1 MATIGVIGAGAWG
14 TALAQNFASHDHD
27 VKLWARDLALADDIN
42 LTRQNRIYLRDIPL
56 HQKIKAQNDL
66 ADTCAA
72 DIILLT
78 VPAQHLRGVMTKAVP
93 HIHHNI
99 PVIVCSKGIELETGK
114 LMSDVVGDLLP
125 ASMVGVLS
133 GPNFAH
139 EVAKGLPAAA
149 TLASI
154 YNTKIL
160 PVRDTLSNQR
170 FRIYTTND
178 VVGTEVGGAVKN
190 VIAIVCGIIAGRNLG
205 ENARAAAVTRGLH
218 EIARLAEAMGGRRET
233 LMGLSGIGDL
243 ILTCSSMQSRNFS
256 LGYALGQGKSLPSIL
271 EERRGV
277 TEGIPTAA
285 AVMQLA
291 ARFKAEMPLVGA
303 VHACLNGTLG
313 VEDALQQLM
322 ERPAKDELGR

>member
-1 MATIGVIGAGAWG
+1 MTTIGVIGAGAWG
-14 TALAQNFASHDHD
+14 TALAQNFASHGHD
-27 VKLWARDLALADDIN
+27 VKLWARDPALADDIN
-42 LTRQNRIYLRDIPL
+42 LTRQNRIYLRDINL
-56 HQKIKAQNDL
+56 HPQVKAQSDL
-66 ADTCAA
+66 ANTCAA
-72 DIILLT
+72 DIILLA
-78 VPAQHLRGVMTKAVP
+78 VPAQHLRGVLTKAAS
-93 HIHHNI
+93 HIHHSI

-114 LMSDVVGDLLP
+114 LMSDVAGDLLP
-125 ASMVGVLS
+125 ASMIGVLS

-149 TLASI
+149 TLASV

-190 VIAIVCGIIAGRNLG
+190 VIAIICGIVAGRNLG

-256 LGYALGQGKSLPSIL
+256 LGYALGQGKSLQSIL
-271 EERRGV
+271 DERRGV

-285 AVMQLA
+285 AVVRIA
-291 ARFKAEMPLVGA
+291 TRFKTEMPLVSA

-313 VEDALQQLM
+313 VEDALRQLM

>member
-1 MATIGVIGAGAWG
+1 MAIIGIIGAGAWG
-14 TALAQNFASHDHD
+14 TALAQNFASHGHE
-27 VKLWARDLALADDIN
+27 VKLWARDPALADDIH
-42 LTRQNRIYLRDIPL
+42 LTRQNRLYLRDIHL
-56 HQKIKAQNDL
+56 HPQIKAQNDL
-66 ADTCAA
+66 ADTCNA
-72 DIILLT
+72 DILLLV
-78 VPAQHLRGVMTKAVP
+78 VPAQHLRAVLTKAAPQIKPAV
-93 HIHHNI
+93 
-99 PVIVCSKGIELETGK
+99 PVIVCSKGIEVETGK
-114 LMSDVVGDLLP
+114 LMSDVASDLLP
-125 ASMVGVLS
+125 ASMIGVLS

-139 EVAKGLPAAA
+139 EVAQGLPAAA

-160 PVRDTLSNQR
+160 PVRDILSNPR

-218 EIARLAEAMGGRRET
+218 EIARLAESMGGRRET

-256 LGYALGQGKSLPSIL
+256 LGYALGQGKALQAIL
-271 EERRGV
+271 DERRGV
-277 TEGIPTAA
+277 TEGIATAE

-291 ARFKAEMPLVGA
+291 TRFKAEMPLISA
-303 VHACLNGTLG
+303 VHACLQGTLSID
-313 VEDALQQLM
+313 DAMQRLM